1 MLSGPVVVLGLA
13 QLTRAID
20 RTTAAAVVVVVA
32 GMHFASSVGLDRAAQ
47 LQTSYPTLDRISRID
62 CSASLPLLRQ
72 SD

>member
-20 RTTAAAVVVVVA
+20 RTTAVVVVVA